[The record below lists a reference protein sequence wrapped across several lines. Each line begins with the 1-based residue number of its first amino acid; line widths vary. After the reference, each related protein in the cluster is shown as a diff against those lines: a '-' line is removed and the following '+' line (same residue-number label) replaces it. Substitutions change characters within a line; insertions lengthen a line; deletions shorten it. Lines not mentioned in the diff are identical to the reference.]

1 MALGCLHVPDL
12 PVAAA
17 LRAEPELRG
26 RRLAIADGTH
36 IVAGHLRGLGVAA
49 ARAVEPELVLRPLQI
64 EGITSAHEALVDVAL
79 SASPRIESAQPG
91 LVFVDLAG
99 TEARFPSDAGALTA
113 LATRARGRIAVPA
126 WYG

>member
-1 MALGCLHVPDL
+1 MPLGCLCVLDL

-26 RRLAIADGTH
+26 RRLAIYDGSS
-36 IVAGHLRGLGVAA
+36 IVAGHLRGFGVGP

-64 EGITSAHEALVDVAL
+64 EGIASAHEALVDVAL
-79 SASPRIESAQPG
+79 SVSPRIEAASPG

-99 TEARFPSDAGALTA
+99 TGARFASEA
-113 LATRARGRIAVPA
+113 
-126 WYG
+126 